1 MFLQD
6 SALTL
11 SDTLV
16 VLGQVE
22 IIYETKLMDTI
33 YRALGEKTSYATKN
47 KIVYIQED
55 GESHNTCHAS
65 QNYSKHIQEVCVC
78 QYIYGTLSLRR
89 QLTGE
94 RD

>member
-22 IIYETKLMDTI
+22 IIYETKLMYTI
-33 YRALGEKTSYATKN
+33 YGALGEKTSYATKN
-47 KIVYIQED
+47 KILYIQED
-55 GESHNTCHAS
+55 GESHSTCHAS
-65 QNYSKHIQEVCVC
+65 QNNSKHIQEVCVC
-78 QYIYGTLSLRR
+78 Q
-89 QLTGE
+89 
-94 RD
+94 